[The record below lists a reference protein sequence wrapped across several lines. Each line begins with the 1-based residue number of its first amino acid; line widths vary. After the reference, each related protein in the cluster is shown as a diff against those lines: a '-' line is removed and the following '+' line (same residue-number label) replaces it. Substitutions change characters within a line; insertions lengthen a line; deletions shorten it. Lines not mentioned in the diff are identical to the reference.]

1 MNNYKIIAE
10 EIILNELIYNKNV
23 WVQTIIFVLASTEFV
38 LPYKFYYGKFPYP
51 YFERI
56 KMIMRKRNIK
66 INVFL
71 NEDEKQMLVEKS
83 NKAKLS
89 QSDFIRKLIND
100 YTNDDVIKNNLEK
113 KLQLLK
119 IVEDLSLLKKQ
130 MDFLNYSDY
139 SNFIT
144 KQIRN
149 INNIINQP
157 QK

>member
-1 MNNYKIIAE
+1 
-10 EIILNELIYNKNV
+10 
-23 WVQTIIFVLASTEFV
+23 
-38 LPYKFYYGKFPYP
+38 
-51 YFERI
+51 
-56 KMIMRKRNIK
+56 MRKRNIK

-119 IVEDLSLLKKQ
+119 IVEDLSLLKNKWIS
-130 MDFLNYSDY
+130 L
-139 SNFIT
+139 IILI
-144 KQIRN
+144 IR
-149 INNIINQP
+149 ILLPSKLEI
-157 QK
+157 

>member
-1 MNNYKIIAE
+1 
-10 EIILNELIYNKNV
+10 
-23 WVQTIIFVLASTEFV
+23 
-38 LPYKFYYGKFPYP
+38 
-51 YFERI
+51 
-56 KMIMRKRNIK
+56 MIMRKRNIK

-113 KLQLLK
+113 KLHLLK

>member
-1 MNNYKIIAE
+1 
-10 EIILNELIYNKNV
+10 
-23 WVQTIIFVLASTEFV
+23 
-38 LPYKFYYGKFPYP
+38 
-51 YFERI
+51 
-56 KMIMRKRNIK
+56 MRKRNIK

-149 INNIINQP
+149 INNIIN
-157 QK
+157 

>member
-1 MNNYKIIAE
+1 
-10 EIILNELIYNKNV
+10 
-23 WVQTIIFVLASTEFV
+23 
-38 LPYKFYYGKFPYP
+38 
-51 YFERI
+51 
-56 KMIMRKRNIK
+56 MRKRNIK

-113 KLQLLK
+113 KLHLLK

>member
-1 MNNYKIIAE
+1 
-10 EIILNELIYNKNV
+10 
-23 WVQTIIFVLASTEFV
+23 
-38 LPYKFYYGKFPYP
+38 
-51 YFERI
+51 
-56 KMIMRKRNIK
+56 MRTRNIK

>member
-1 MNNYKIIAE
+1 
-10 EIILNELIYNKNV
+10 
-23 WVQTIIFVLASTEFV
+23 
-38 LPYKFYYGKFPYP
+38 
-51 YFERI
+51 
-56 KMIMRKRNIK
+56 MRKRNIK

-71 NEDEKQMLVEKS
+71 DEEEKQMLVEKS

-100 YTNDDVIKNNLEK
+100 YKNDDVIKNNLEE